1 MPRVVESTMEPLAT
15 QVQVHLTQP
24 LLSSGCPASTCGS
37 AVKGWA
43 GPLSLAPGSAPKS
56 GPSAL
61 HGLPG
66 AVREEAVLV
75 GA

>member
-1 MPRVVESTMEPLAT
+1 MPGVVEPTEPLSI
-15 QVQVHLTQP
+15 QVQVRLTQTP
-24 LLSSGCPASTCGS
+24 LSSGCPVSVCGS

-43 GPLSLAPGSAPKS
+43 DPLSLAPGSAPKS

-66 AVREEAVLV
+66 AVGGEAVLA